1 MKAGGDIAPSIFVKQ
16 STSVDQTLVACGNTE
31 RAFGVSGEGQF
42 TTPGLLAALGGSEA
56 TPLHASTTSPEIVYW
71 GLGQYCLLKCGT
83 AWSAGALLTS
93 DADGKGKTASTG
105 NPVNARALTAATTTG
120 GARLVRVADGWAAP

>member
-16 STSVDQTLVACGNTE
+16 STSSDQTLVACGNTE
-31 RAFGVSGEGQF
+31 RAFGISGEGQF
-42 TTPGLLAALGGSEA
+42 TTPGAIAALGGTES
-56 TPLHASTTSPEIVYW
+56 TPLHASTTAPQVFYW
-71 GLGQYCLLKCGT
+71 GLGQYALLKCGT

-93 DADGKGKTASTG
+93 DASGYGKTASTG

-120 GARLVRVADGWAAP
+120 GARLVRVSDGWTAP